1 MFPDWSDWYARKP
14 SGTTKNTDRNSTPGR
29 SSRYG
34 VAPWWRWKTFTRRP
48 SPGDQVLPLRQVL
61 LVVERRVVEDLDL
74 RERLR
79 AREDQRVVGDRRVEL
94 QCPRLRPDH
103 GRDVV
108 DARDVP
114 LRVAGLHQA
123 LHLRVVHVV
132 HVDRRRVDVAA
143 LRDQHVVRPE
153 GATLRRHVP
162 VDVLVAD
169 LRDVARPRHRRGE
182 VALRERRR
190 VVVAGELADLLV
202 VDRLLDPV
210 EGGAPRLVG

>member
-14 SGTTKNTDRNSTPGR
+14 SGTTKNTDRNRTPGR

-48 SPGDQVLPLRQVL
+48 SPRDQVLPLLQVL
-61 LVVERRVVEDLDL
+61 LVVQRLAVEDLDL
-74 RERLR
+74 RQRLR
-79 AREDQRVVGDRRVEL
+79 AREDQRVVRNGRVVF
-94 QCPRLRPDH
+94 QRPRLRPDH

-132 HVDRRRVDVAA
+132 HVDRGGVDVAA
-143 LRDQHVVRPE
+143 LRDQ
-153 GATLRRHVP
+153 
-162 VDVLVAD
+162 
-169 LRDVARPRHRRGE
+169 
-182 VALRERRR
+182 
-190 VVVAGELADLLV
+190 
-202 VDRLLDPV
+202 
-210 EGGAPRLVG
+210 